1 MLGTRKLQQATAS
14 FEDIASRPRR
24 FSYDLGTLINRREE
38 PACPLLYFK
47 PLVYLAHLPPGI
59 PHPTCTLMN
68 LLGHFFK
75 SSIGRK
81 LLMAF
86 TGLVLLGF
94 VTGHL
99 VGNLQIFLPPAKIN
113 AYAHMLESLG
123 AALWLIRGFLLLC
136 LIIHVWLAIQLT
148 LENRAARPQAYG
160 VEHVNR
166 ATLASRLMARTGIV
180 VMAFIPFHLGHYTVR
195 VGHPGWSEHTFR
207 LADGTMVRDV
217 HAMMIQAFSSWSVST
232 FYIIAVGILAY
243 HLSHGIVS
251 SVQTIGL
258 KNERWT
264 AEVERLSVAYCWLYF
279 LLNAAIP
286 LAVLGGFVHA

>member
-1 MLGTRKLQQATAS
+1 
-14 FEDIASRPRR
+14 
-24 FSYDLGTLINRREE
+24 
-38 PACPLLYFK
+38 
-47 PLVYLAHLPPGI
+47 
-59 PHPTCTLMN
+59 MN
-68 LLGHFFK
+68 LLGSLFQ
-75 SSIGRK
+75 SSIGK
-81 LLMAF
+81 KFLMAF
-86 TGLVLLGF
+86 TGLVLFGF

-123 AALWLIRGFLLLC
+123 AALWLIRAFLLLC
-136 LIIHVWLAIQLT
+136 LVIHVWLAIQLT

-166 ATLASRLMARTGIV
+166 ATLASRIMARTGLV
-180 VMAFIPFHLGHYTVR
+180 VLAFIPFHLAHYTLR
-195 VGHPGWSEHTFR
+195 LGHPGWGEHTFK

-217 HAMMIQAFSSWSVST
+217 YSMMLQGFGNQLVSG
-232 FYIIAVGILAY
+232 FYILAVGILAY

-251 SVQTIGL
+251 SIQTIGL
-258 KNERWT
+258 KNEKWT
-264 AEVERLSVAYCWLYF
+264 GQLQRFATAYCWLYF